1 LDLPACE
8 VIVPSG
14 HIERVQID
22 YPADSVFWHLKE
34 VLRELR
40 CEISREDVTVRALT
54 AEQTSTRGWF
64 WGLLLLPFGLIRQP
78 HSIAIAARVDAAG
91 DSQSFLTIEVRQL
104 YGQPAIVG
112 SYRQPAAAIL
122 EALAG
127 RLRSTPPRQDARG

>member
-1 LDLPACE
+1 M
-8 VIVPSG
+8 PSG

-54 AEQTSTRGWF
+54 AEQTSSRGWF

-78 HSIAIAARVDAAG
+78 HSITIAARVDAAG

-112 SYRQPAAAIL
+112 SYRQPATAIL